1 MSTAILGVAKSVV
14 GEFKNLI
21 ETKVVRRIYN
31 VAEFVLLLTFPII
44 DAIMHHVF
52 FHSLV

>member
-31 VAEFVLLLTFPII
+31 VAEFVLLLTFPILMPLC
-44 DAIMHHVF
+44 IMYF
-52 FHSLV
+52 STL